1 MKINWTR
8 FNEEYPKEG
17 EPVLCLF
24 DGNDV
29 CDKLIMQCS
38 LFEGRMYPDH
48 LDGLIDYDDAV
59 NPLKWARV
67 EV

>member
-1 MKINWTR
+1 MIEWID
-8 FNEEYPKEG
+8 FNNEMPKED
-17 EPVLCLF
+17 ESVLGLF

-59 NPLKWARV
+59 NPKKWARIK
-67 EV
+67 